1 MGKLFYLPCVDY
13 YEEYGNYE
21 RLYEEDYYSYDNN
34 AFDQCE
40 REIKNERYLRSF
52 IKKCLVFVLARL

>member
-1 MGKLFYLPCVDY
+1 MGKLIQFPCRDH
-13 YEEYGNYE
+13 YEEWNYE

-34 AFDQCE
+34 AFDQHE